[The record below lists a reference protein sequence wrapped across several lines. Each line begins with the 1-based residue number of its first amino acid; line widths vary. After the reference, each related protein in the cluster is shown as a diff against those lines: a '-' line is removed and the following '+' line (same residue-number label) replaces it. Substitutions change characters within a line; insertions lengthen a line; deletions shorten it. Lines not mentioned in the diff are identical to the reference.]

1 MNRIIGDLS
10 KIPLIIHPPD
20 YPDRYKP
27 QWKRL
32 SFIFLSKHCHWR
44 QITNTTHTFLLQSSS
59 IKKFEKYIKLSALGP
74 SDAKLSENVYGRILF
89 RNKAICVSPIKGLS
103 SHMTEGV
110 MTPQVDWKSLSE
122 KYIDDM
128 KKNGFW

>member
-1 MNRIIGDLS
+1 M
-10 KIPLIIHPPD
+10 
-20 YPDRYKP
+20 
-27 QWKRL
+27 
-32 SFIFLSKHCHWR
+32 
-44 QITNTTHTFLLQSSS
+44 
-59 IKKFEKYIKLSALGP
+59 GP
-74 SDAKLSENVYGRILF
+74 SDAKLSGYVYGRILF

-110 MTPQVDWKSLSE
+110 MTPLVDWKSVSE